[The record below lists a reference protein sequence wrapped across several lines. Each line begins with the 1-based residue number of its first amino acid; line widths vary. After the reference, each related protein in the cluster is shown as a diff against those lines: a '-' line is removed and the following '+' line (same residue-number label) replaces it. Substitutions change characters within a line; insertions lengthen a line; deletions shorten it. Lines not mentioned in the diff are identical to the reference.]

1 METKYKPVYEFSG
14 LTRIFHWIRAFAIF
28 ALIATGFYL
37 AYPFL
42 SANPQYDVY
51 SLSRIWHVIIG
62 FALISVSI
70 FRIYLFI
77 FAKECQIE
85 RRSFL
90 DFINPIIWIKILKT
104 YLLLGGHPHNKGAY
118 NPLQLATYIGLMLL
132 IIAISLTGLILYA
145 HVYHEGL
152 GGFIMSFTRPLE
164 VLFGGIANVRLVHH
178 ILTWAF
184 IIFIPIHIYMAS
196 WNAVKFPGS
205 GIDTIISGLKF
216 EKDEQH

>member
-62 FALISVSI
+62 FALIAVSI

-77 FAKECQIE
+77 FAKECQME

-90 DFINPIIWIKILKT
+90 DFINPIIWIRFSK
-104 YLLLGGHPHNKGAY
+104 
-118 NPLQLATYIGLMLL
+118 
-132 IIAISLTGLILYA
+132 
-145 HVYHEGL
+145 
-152 GGFIMSFTRPLE
+152 
-164 VLFGGIANVRLVHH
+164 
-178 ILTWAF
+178 
-184 IIFIPIHIYMAS
+184 PIYY
-196 WNAVKFPGS
+196 
-205 GIDTIISGLKF
+205 
-216 EKDEQH
+216 